1 MSETPAVPLLD
12 TIDPGTGRR
21 AALAEAALIVEA
33 IQRNGVR
40 LAFAPQP
47 DPDVS
52 IVIVARDARHLLAL
66 TLYRLCASQG
76 LAGVRFEVVL
86 VDNASAPETRA
97 LYPHL
102 DGVTLIENATNTG
115 FGPACNAGAARAR
128 GRFILFLN
136 PDVDLLPGALAA
148 MVATFRDHEGTG
160 IVGARLVFP
169 GGVLQESGAGFR
181 DDAQLTHPHGRGNA
195 DPFAPKHAATR
206 DVGYVSGAV
215 LMIERA
221 LFEALGGF
229 DPLFAPAY
237 FEDTDLCLR
246 CHQAGGRVIVQPRAT
261 AIHYENATSAR
272 REDVEALLDR
282 NRARFL
288 DRHRQSLFAQG
299 PQPRGTG
306 LLDHDPWR
314 LRVLYVDD
322 RVPHLDLGAGLPRAN
337 AILNAMAGLG
347 YAVTFFP
354 NYEADAEE
362 ARRYRDLD
370 ERIEISYASGDEGF
384 ARLIA
389 ERRDH
394 YDVLWVSRPHNILFV
409 TQALHA
415 AGLDPRSFVRS
426 KVIFDSEA
434 LFALRDFVTE
444 AATAG
449 SAVAAD
455 LAWQAE
461 RETRLFGLADA
472 VVCVSPAEARVLARY
487 SACNATVLG
496 HALTRP
502 EAPTPGFAGR
512 AGFVFVGALAREG
525 QPNVDSL
532 DWFFGSVWPLVRA
545 RLPAAQLTIVGG
557 IAPEIRERYAREP
570 GVQVT
575 GRVPQTEPYLD
586 AARVFLAPTRF
597 AAGIPHK
604 VHEAVARG
612 LPCVVT
618 PILADQVGWADGAGF
633 LVRDWRDPRPFAE
646 ALVALHED
654 AALWD
659 AVREEGSRHIAE
671 DCDTEAFA
679 AAIRALCEAQVVA

>member
-1 MSETPAVPLLD
+1 MSEIPAVPLLD
-12 TIDPGTGRR
+12 TVDPGIGRR
-21 AALAEAALIVEA
+21 AALAEAALIFDA
-33 IQRNGVR
+33 IVRNGVR

-47 DPDVS
+47 EPDVS
-52 IVIVARDARHLLAL
+52 IIIVARDARHLLAL
-66 TLYRLCASQG
+66 TLTRLCAGQV
-76 LAGVRFEVVL
+76 LAGVSFEVVL
-86 VDNASAPETRA
+86 VDNASSPETRG
-97 LYPHL
+97 LYRHL

-128 GRFILFLN
+128 GRYILFLN

-148 MVATFRDHEGTG
+148 MVATFREYEGTG

-181 DDAQLTHPHGRGNA
+181 DDAGLTHPHGRGNA
-195 DPFAPKHAATR
+195 DPFAPEHAATR

-215 LMIERA
+215 LMIERD
-221 LFEALGGF
+221 LFEGLGGF

-246 CHQAGGRVIVQPRAT
+246 CHQAGRRVIVQPRAT

-288 DRHRQSLFAQG
+288 DRHRANLFAQG

-362 ARRYRDLD
+362 AQRYRDLD
-370 ERIEISYASGDEGF
+370 ERIEIAYASGDDGF
-384 ARLIA
+384 ARLIT

-415 AGLDPRSFVRS
+415 AGLDPRGFVRS

-434 LFALRDFVTE
+434 LFALRDFVTG
-444 AATAG
+444 AATSG

-461 RETRLFGLADA
+461 CETRLFGLADA

-496 HALTRP
+496 HALTLP
-502 EAPTPGFAGR
+502 EAPTPGFASR
-512 AGFVFVGALAREG
+512 SGFVFVGALAREG

-532 DWFFGSVWPLVRA
+532 DWFFGSVWPLVRGA
-545 RLPAAQLTIVGG
+545 LPEAALTIVGG

-570 GVQVT
+570 GVRVT

-618 PILADQVGWADGAGF
+618 PILADQVGWEDGAGL
-633 LVRDWRDPRPFAE
+633 LVRDWRDPKPFAE

-659 AVREEGSRHIAE
+659 RVRTEGGRRIAA
-671 DCDTEAFA
+671 DCDAGAFA
-679 AAIRALCEAQVVA
+679 TAIRALCEAQVVA

>member
-1 MSETPAVPLLD
+1 MSEIPAVPLLD
-12 TIDPGTGRR
+12 TVDPGIGRR
-21 AALAEAALIVEA
+21 AALAEAALIFDA
-33 IQRNGVR
+33 IVRNGVR

-47 DPDVS
+47 EPDVS

-66 TLYRLCASQG
+66 TLTRLCAGQV
-76 LAGVRFEVVL
+76 LAGVSFEVVL
-86 VDNASAPETRA
+86 VDNASAPETRG
-97 LYPHL
+97 LYRHL

-128 GRFILFLN
+128 GRYILFLN

-148 MVATFRDHEGTG
+148 MVATFREYEGTG

-181 DDAQLTHPHGRGNA
+181 DDAGLTHPHGRGNA
-195 DPFAPKHAATR
+195 DPFAPEHAATR

-215 LMIERA
+215 LMIERD
-221 LFEALGGF
+221 LFEGLGGF

-246 CHQAGGRVIVQPRAT
+246 CHQAGRRVIVQPRAT

-272 REDVEALLDR
+272 REDVETLLDR

-288 DRHRQSLFAQG
+288 DRHRANLFAQG

-362 ARRYRDLD
+362 AQRYRDLD
-370 ERIEISYASGDEGF
+370 ERIEIAYASGDDGF
-384 ARLIA
+384 ARLIT

-415 AGLDPRSFVRS
+415 AGLDPRGFVQS

-434 LFALRDFVTE
+434 LFALRDFVTG
-444 AATAG
+444 AATSG

-496 HALTRP
+496 HALTLP
-502 EAPTPGFAGR
+502 EAPTPGFASR
-512 AGFVFVGALAREG
+512 SGFVFVGALAREG

-532 DWFFGSVWPLVRA
+532 DWFFGSVWPLVRGA
-545 RLPAAQLTIVGG
+545 LPEAALTIVGG

-570 GVQVT
+570 GVRVT

-618 PILADQVGWADGAGF
+618 PILADQVGWEDGAGL
-633 LVRDWRDPRPFAE
+633 LVRDWRDPKPFAE

-659 AVREEGSRHIAE
+659 RVRTEGGRRIAA
-671 DCDTEAFA
+671 DCDAGAFA
-679 AAIRALCEAQVVA
+679 TAIRALCEAQVVA

>member
-1 MSETPAVPLLD
+1 MSDTPAVPLLD
-12 TIDPGTGRR
+12 AVDAGTGRR
-21 AALAEAALIVEA
+21 AALAEAALLWEA
-33 IQRNGVR
+33 LFRNGVR
-40 LAFAPQP
+40 LAFALQP
-47 DPDVS
+47 EPDVS
-52 IVIVARDARHLLAL
+52 VVIVARDARHLLAL
-66 TLYRLCASQG
+66 TLYRLCTSQA
-76 LAGVRFEVVL
+76 LAGVSFEVVL
-86 VDNASAPETRA
+86 VDNASGPETRA
-97 LYPHL
+97 LYERL

-148 MVATFRDHEGTG
+148 MVATFRDHEGAG

-181 DDAQLTHPHGRGNA
+181 DDAQLTHPFGRGNA
-195 DPFAPKHAATR
+195 DPFAPEHAATR

-215 LMIERA
+215 LMIERS
-221 LFEALGGF
+221 LFESLGGF

-246 CHQAGGRVIVQPRAT
+246 CHQAGRRVIVQPRAT

-272 REDVEALLDR
+272 REAVEALLDR

-288 DRHRQSLFAQG
+288 DRHRASLFEQG
-299 PQPRGTG
+299 PQPRGG
-306 LLDHDPWR
+306 GFLDHDPWR

-354 NYEADAEE
+354 NYEADADE

-370 ERIEISYASGDEGF
+370 ERIEIAYASGNDGF
-384 ARLIA
+384 ARLIQ
-389 ERRDH
+389 ERRDQ

-415 AGLDPRSFVRS
+415 AGLDPRRFVRS

-444 AATAG
+444 AATSG
-449 SAVAAD
+449 SATAAD

-496 HALTRP
+496 HALALP
-502 EAPTPGFAGR
+502 EAPTPDFTAR
-512 AGFVFVGALAREG
+512 SGFVFVGALAREG

-532 DWFFGSVWPLVRA
+532 DWFFGHVWPLVRA
-545 RLPAAQLTIVGG
+545 RLPEAALTIVGG

-570 GVQVT
+570 GVRVT
-575 GRVPQTEPYLD
+575 GRVPRTEPFLD

-618 PILADQVGWADGAGF
+618 PILADQVGWADGTGI
-633 LVRDWRDPRPFAE
+633 LVRDWRDPKPFAD
-646 ALVALHED
+646 ALAVLHED
-654 AALWD
+654 AGLWRS
-659 AVREEGSRHIAE
+659 VREAGIEKISE
-671 DCDTEAFA
+671 DCDADAFA

>member
-1 MSETPAVPLLD
+1 
-12 TIDPGTGRR
+12 
-21 AALAEAALIVEA
+21 
-33 IQRNGVR
+33 
-40 LAFAPQP
+40 
-47 DPDVS
+47 
-52 IVIVARDARHLLAL
+52 
-66 TLYRLCASQG
+66 
-76 LAGVRFEVVL
+76 
-86 VDNASAPETRA
+86 
-97 LYPHL
+97 
-102 DGVTLIENATNTG
+102 
-115 FGPACNAGAARAR
+115 
-128 GRFILFLN
+128 
-136 PDVDLLPGALAA
+136 
-148 MVATFRDHEGTG
+148 
-160 IVGARLVFP
+160 
-169 GGVLQESGAGFR
+169 
-181 DDAQLTHPHGRGNA
+181 
-195 DPFAPKHAATR
+195 
-206 DVGYVSGAV
+206 
-215 LMIERA
+215 MIERD
-221 LFEALGGF
+221 LFEGLGGF

-246 CHQAGGRVIVQPRAT
+246 CHQAGRRVIVQPRAT

-288 DRHRQSLFAQG
+288 DRHRANLFAQG

-362 ARRYRDLD
+362 AQRYRDLD
-370 ERIEISYASGDEGF
+370 ERIEIAYASGDDGF
-384 ARLIA
+384 ARLIT

-415 AGLDPRSFVRS
+415 AGLDPRGFVRS

-434 LFALRDFVTE
+434 LFALRDFVTG
-444 AATAG
+444 AATSG

-496 HALTRP
+496 HALTLP
-502 EAPTPGFAGR
+502 EAPTPGFASR
-512 AGFVFVGALAREG
+512 SGFVFVGALAREG

-532 DWFFGSVWPLVRA
+532 DWFFGSVWPLVRGA
-545 RLPAAQLTIVGG
+545 LPEAALTIVGG

-570 GVQVT
+570 GVRVT

-618 PILADQVGWADGAGF
+618 PILADQVGWEDGAG
-633 LVRDWRDPRPFAE
+633 LLIRDWRDPKPFAE

-659 AVREEGSRHIAE
+659 RVRTEGGRRIAA
-671 DCDTEAFA
+671 DCDAGAFA
-679 AAIRALCEAQVVA
+679 TAIRALCEAQVVA